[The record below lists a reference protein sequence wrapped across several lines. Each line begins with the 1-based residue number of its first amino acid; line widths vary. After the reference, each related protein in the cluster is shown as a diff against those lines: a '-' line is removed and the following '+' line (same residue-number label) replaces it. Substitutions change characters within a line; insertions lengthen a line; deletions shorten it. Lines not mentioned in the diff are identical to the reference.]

1 MTAVINI
8 LPQN

>member
-1 MTAVINI
+1 MI

>member
-1 MTAVINI
+1 LNI